1 MKVRE
6 LLNEGTGKL
15 EAAGIDNAAYDA
27 RIILEDAY
35 GLDAAGLLMNLNR
48 DICPGALGGTEP
60 SDIRECPGDC
70 GAISTF
76 NMGINMRLRHVPLQH
91 IIGHTGF
98 MGLDFKVSRDVLI
111 PRQDTETLV
120 ETVLDREKDPA
131 ISILDLCTGSG
142 CIAVSLK
149 KLGGYSQ
156 VAASDLSDKAIGLA
170 MRNASINDTEIRLIK
185 SDLFKDIDDRFDVIV
200 SNPPY
205 IPAEEIETLSPEVR
219 DHDPR
224 MALDGGEDGLDI
236 YRRIVSECGDVL
248 NAGGRLYMEIGFDQ
262 AAAVGGLMEK
272 AGFRDIEVVKDLAGK
287 DRVIFGTLTLK

>member
-120 ETVLDREKDPA
+120 ETVLDRERDPG

-149 KLGGYSQ
+149 KLGGYAK
-156 VAASDLSDKAIGLA
+156 VTASDLSDKAIGLA

-185 SDLFKDIDDRFDVIV
+185 SDLFKDIDGRFDVIV

-224 MALDGGEDGLDI
+224 LALDGGADGLDI

-262 AAAVGGLMEK
+262 AATVGGLMEK
-272 AGFRDIEVVKDLAGK
+272 AGFRDIDVVKDLAGK

>member
-142 CIAVSLK
+142 CIAVSIK
-149 KLGGYSQ
+149 KLGGYSH

-185 SDLFKDIDDRFDVIV
+185 SDLFKDIDGRFDVIV

>member
-142 CIAVSLK
+142 CIAVSIK

-185 SDLFKDIDDRFDVIV
+185 SDLFKDIDGRFDVIV

>member
-6 LLNEGTGKL
+6 LLNEGTEKL

-27 RIILEDAY
+27 RVILEDAY

-170 MRNASINDTEIRLIK
+170 MRNASINDAEIRLIK
-185 SDLFKDIDDRFDVIV
+185 SDLFKDIEGSFDVIV

-205 IPAEEIETLSPEVR
+205 IPTEEIETLSPEVR

-224 MALDGGEDGLDI
+224 LALDGGSDGLDI

-248 NAGGRLYMEIGFDQ
+248 NTGGRLYMEIGFDQ
-262 AAAVGGLMEK
+262 AVAVGALMKE
-272 AGFRDIEVVKDLAGK
+272 ADFRDIEVIKDLAGK
-287 DRVIFGTLTLK
+287 DRVIFGILTLK

>member
-27 RIILEDAY
+27 RVILEDAY

-170 MRNASINDTEIRLIK
+170 MRNASINDAEISIIK
-185 SDLFKDIDDRFDVIV
+185 SDLFKDIDGRFDVIV

>member
-120 ETVLDREKDPA
+120 ETVLEREKDPA

-185 SDLFKDIDDRFDVIV
+185 SDLFKDIDGRFDVIV

>member
-6 LLNEGTGKL
+6 LLNDGTEKL

-27 RIILEDAY
+27 RVILEDAY

-120 ETVLDREKDPA
+120 ETVLEREKDPA

-170 MRNASINDTEIRLIK
+170 MRNASINDAEIRLIK
-185 SDLFKDIDDRFDVIV
+185 SDLFKDIEGSFDVIV

-205 IPAEEIETLSPEVR
+205 IPTEEIETLSPEVR

-224 MALDGGEDGLDI
+224 LALDGGSDGLDI

-248 NAGGRLYMEIGFDQ
+248 NTGGRLYMEIGFDQ
-262 AAAVGGLMEK
+262 AVAVGAFMKE
-272 AGFRDIEVVKDLAGK
+272 ADFRDIEVVKDLAGK
-287 DRVIFGTLTLK
+287 DRVIFGILTLK

>member
-27 RIILEDAY
+27 RVILEDAY

-120 ETVLDREKDPA
+120 ETVLEREKDPR

-149 KLGGYSQ
+149 KLGGYSK

-170 MRNASINDTEIRLIK
+170 IRNASINDAEISIIK
-185 SDLFKDIDDRFDVIV
+185 SDLFKDIDGCFDVIV

-205 IPAEEIETLSPEVR
+205 IPTEDIEILSPEVR

-224 MALDGGEDGLDI
+224 MALDGGADGLDI

>member
-6 LLNEGTGKL
+6 LLNEGTEKL

-27 RIILEDAY
+27 RVILEDAY

-120 ETVLDREKDPA
+120 ETVLEREKDPA

-170 MRNASINDTEIRLIK
+170 MRNASINDAEIRLIK
-185 SDLFKDIDDRFDVIV
+185 SDLFKDIEGSFDVIV

-205 IPAEEIETLSPEVR
+205 IPTEEIETLSPEVR

-224 MALDGGEDGLDI
+224 LALDGGSDGLDI

-248 NAGGRLYMEIGFDQ
+248 NTGGRLYMEIGFDQ
-262 AAAVGGLMEK
+262 AVAVGALMKE
-272 AGFRDIEVVKDLAGK
+272 ADFRDIEVVKDLAGK

>member
-91 IIGHTGF
+91 IIGHTRF

-120 ETVLDREKDPA
+120 ETVLEREKDPA

-185 SDLFKDIDDRFDVIV
+185 SDLFKDIDGRFDVIV

>member
-6 LLNEGTGKL
+6 LLNEGTEKL

-27 RIILEDAY
+27 RVILEDAY

-120 ETVLDREKDPA
+120 ETVLEREKDPA

-170 MRNASINDTEIRLIK
+170 MRNASINDAEIRLIK
-185 SDLFKDIDDRFDVIV
+185 SDLFKDIEGSFDVIV

-205 IPAEEIETLSPEVR
+205 IPTEEIETLSPEVR

>member
-6 LLNEGTGKL
+6 LLNGGTEKL

-185 SDLFKDIDDRFDVIV
+185 SDLFKDIDGRFDVIV

>member
-76 NMGINMRLRHVPLQH
+76 NMGINMGLRHVPLQH

-185 SDLFKDIDDRFDVIV
+185 SDLFKDIDGRFDVIV

>member
-6 LLNEGTGKL
+6 LLNEGTEKL

-120 ETVLDREKDPA
+120 ETVLDRERDPG

-149 KLGGYSQ
+149 KLGGYAK
-156 VAASDLSDKAIGLA
+156 VTASDLSDKAIGLA

-185 SDLFKDIDDRFDVIV
+185 SDLFNDINGCFDVIV

-236 YRRIVSECGDVL
+236 YRRIVSECSDVL

>member
-15 EAAGIDNAAYDA
+15 DAAGIDNAAYDA

-185 SDLFKDIDDRFDVIV
+185 SDLFKDIDGRFDVIV

>member
-170 MRNASINDTEIRLIK
+170 MRNASINDAEIRLIK
-185 SDLFKDIDDRFDVIV
+185 SDLFKDIEGSFDVIV

-205 IPAEEIETLSPEVR
+205 IPTEEIETLSPEVR

-224 MALDGGEDGLDI
+224 MALDGGSDGLDI
-236 YRRIVSECGDVL
+236 YRRIVSECKRVL
-248 NAGGRLYMEIGFDQ
+248 KSGGRLYMEMGFDQ
-262 AAAVGGLMEK
+262 AGAVGGLMEN
-272 AGFRDIEVVKDLAGK
+272 AGFRDIEVVKDLAEK
-287 DRVIFGTLTLK
+287 DRVIFGTLTLE

>member
-6 LLNEGTGKL
+6 LLNEGTEKL

-120 ETVLDREKDPA
+120 ETVLEREKDPA

-149 KLGGYSQ
+149 KLGGYSK

-170 MRNASINDTEIRLIK
+170 IRNASINDAEISIIK
-185 SDLFKDIDDRFDVIV
+185 SDLFKDIDGRFDVIV

>member
-120 ETVLDREKDPA
+120 ETVLEREKDPA

-170 MRNASINDTEIRLIK
+170 MRNASINDAEIRLIK
-185 SDLFKDIDDRFDVIV
+185 SDLFKDIEGSFDVIV

-205 IPAEEIETLSPEVR
+205 IPTEEIETLSPEVR

>member
-27 RIILEDAY
+27 RVILEDAY

-170 MRNASINDTEIRLIK
+170 MRNASINDAEIRLIK
-185 SDLFKDIDDRFDVIV
+185 SDLFKDIEGSFDVIV

-205 IPAEEIETLSPEVR
+205 IPTEEIETLSPEVR

-224 MALDGGEDGLDI
+224 LALDGGSDGLDI

-248 NAGGRLYMEIGFDQ
+248 NTGGRLYMEIGFDQ
-262 AAAVGGLMEK
+262 AVAVGALMKE
-272 AGFRDIEVVKDLAGK
+272 ADFRDIEVIKDLAGK
-287 DRVIFGTLTLK
+287 DRVIFGILTLK

>member
-6 LLNEGTGKL
+6 LLNEGTEKL

-27 RIILEDAY
+27 RVILEDAY

-185 SDLFKDIDDRFDVIV
+185 SDLFKDIDGRFDVIV

-205 IPAEEIETLSPEVR
+205 IPTEEIETLSPEVR

-224 MALDGGEDGLDI
+224 LALDGGSDGLDI

-248 NAGGRLYMEIGFDQ
+248 NTGGRLYMEIGFDQ
-262 AAAVGGLMEK
+262 AVAVGALMKE
-272 AGFRDIEVVKDLAGK
+272 ADFRDIEVIKDLAGK
-287 DRVIFGTLTLK
+287 DRVIFGILTLK

>member
-6 LLNEGTGKL
+6 LLNEGTEKL

-27 RIILEDAY
+27 RVILEDAY

-120 ETVLDREKDPA
+120 ETVLEREKDPA

-170 MRNASINDTEIRLIK
+170 MRNASINDAEIRLIK
-185 SDLFKDIDDRFDVIV
+185 SDLFKDIEGSFDVIV

-205 IPAEEIETLSPEVR
+205 IPTEEIETLSPEVR

-224 MALDGGEDGLDI
+224 LALDGGSDGLDI

-248 NAGGRLYMEIGFDQ
+248 NTGGRLYMEIGFDQ
-262 AAAVGGLMEK
+262 AVAVGALMKE
-272 AGFRDIEVVKDLAGK
+272 ADFRDIEVIKDLAGK
-287 DRVIFGTLTLK
+287 DRVIFGILTLK

>member
-1 MKVRE
+1 MKVRD

-111 PRQDTETLV
+111 PRRDTETLV
-120 ETVLDREKDPA
+120 ETVLEREKDPA

-170 MRNASINDTEIRLIK
+170 MRNASINDAEIRLIK
-185 SDLFKDIDDRFDVIV
+185 SDLFKDIEGSFDVIV

-205 IPAEEIETLSPEVR
+205 IPTEEIETLSPEVR

>member
-170 MRNASINDTEIRLIK
+170 MRNASINDAEIRLIK
-185 SDLFKDIDDRFDVIV
+185 SDLFKDIEGSFDVIV

-205 IPAEEIETLSPEVR
+205 IPTEEIETLSPEVR

-224 MALDGGEDGLDI
+224 MALDGGADGLDI
-236 YRRIVSECGDVL
+236 YRRIVSECKRVL
-248 NAGGRLYMEIGFDQ
+248 KSGGRLYMEMGFDQ
-262 AAAVGGLMEK
+262 AGAVGGLMEN
-272 AGFRDIEVVKDLAGK
+272 AGFRDIEVVKDLAEK
-287 DRVIFGTLTLK
+287 DRVIFGTLTLE

>member
-170 MRNASINDTEIRLIK
+170 MRNASINDAEIRLIK
-185 SDLFKDIDDRFDVIV
+185 SDLFKDIEGSFDVIV

-205 IPAEEIETLSPEVR
+205 IPTEEIETLSPEVR

>member
-6 LLNEGTGKL
+6 LLNEGTEKL

-27 RIILEDAY
+27 RVILEDAY

-120 ETVLDREKDPA
+120 ETVLDREKDHA

-185 SDLFKDIDDRFDVIV
+185 SDLFKDIDGRFDVIV

-205 IPAEEIETLSPEVR
+205 IPTEEIETLSPEVR

-224 MALDGGEDGLDI
+224 MALDGGADGLDI
-236 YRRIVSECGDVL
+236 YRRIVSECRDVL

-262 AAAVGGLMEK
+262 AAAVGALMKE
-272 AGFRDIEVVKDLAGK
+272 ANFRDIEVVKDLAGK

>member
-185 SDLFKDIDDRFDVIV
+185 SDLFKDIDGRFDVIV

-205 IPAEEIETLSPEVR
+205 IPTEEIETLSPEVR

-224 MALDGGEDGLDI
+224 LALDGGSDGLDI

-248 NAGGRLYMEIGFDQ
+248 NTGGRLYMEIGFDQ
-262 AAAVGGLMEK
+262 AVAVGALMKE
-272 AGFRDIEVVKDLAGK
+272 ADFRDIEVIKDLAGK
-287 DRVIFGTLTLK
+287 DRVIFGILTLK

>member
-6 LLNEGTGKL
+6 LLNDGTEKL

-27 RIILEDAY
+27 RVILEDAY

-120 ETVLDREKDPA
+120 ETVLEREKDPR

-149 KLGGYSQ
+149 KLGGYSK

-185 SDLFKDIDDRFDVIV
+185 SDLFNDIEGRFDVIV

-224 MALDGGEDGLDI
+224 MALDGGADGLDI
-236 YRRIVSECGDVL
+236 YRRIVSECSDVL
-248 NAGGRLYMEIGFDQ
+248 NPGGRLYMEIGFDQ
-262 AAAVGGLMEK
+262 AAAVGALMKE
-272 AGFRDIEVVKDLAGK
+272 ADFRDIEVVKDLAGK
-287 DRVIFGTLTLK
+287 DRVIFGTLTFK

>member
-6 LLNEGTGKL
+6 LLNEGTEKL

-27 RIILEDAY
+27 RVILEDAY

-142 CIAVSLK
+142 CIAVSIK
-149 KLGGYSQ
+149 KLGGYSH

-185 SDLFKDIDDRFDVIV
+185 SDLFKDIDGRFDVIV

>member
-6 LLNEGTGKL
+6 LLNEGTEKL

-27 RIILEDAY
+27 RVILEDAY

-120 ETVLDREKDPA
+120 ETVLEREKDPA

-170 MRNASINDTEIRLIK
+170 MRNASINDAEIRLIK
-185 SDLFKDIDDRFDVIV
+185 SDLFKDIEGSFDVIV

-205 IPAEEIETLSPEVR
+205 IPTEEIETLSPEVR

-224 MALDGGEDGLDI
+224 LALDGGSDGLDI

-248 NAGGRLYMEIGFDQ
+248 NTGGRLYMEIGFDQ

-287 DRVIFGTLTLK
+287 DRVIFGILTLK

>member
-170 MRNASINDTEIRLIK
+170 MRNASINDAEIRLIK
-185 SDLFKDIDDRFDVIV
+185 SDLFKDIEGSFDVIV

-205 IPAEEIETLSPEVR
+205 IPTEEIETLSPEVR

-224 MALDGGEDGLDI
+224 LALDGGSDGLDI

-248 NAGGRLYMEIGFDQ
+248 NTGGRLYMEIGFDQ
-262 AAAVGGLMEK
+262 AVAVGALMKE
-272 AGFRDIEVVKDLAGK
+272 ADFRDIEVIKDLAGK
-287 DRVIFGTLTLK
+287 DRVIFGILTLK

>member
-120 ETVLDREKDPA
+120 ETVLDREKDHA

-142 CIAVSLK
+142 CIAVSIK

-185 SDLFKDIDDRFDVIV
+185 SDLFKDIDGRFDVIV

>member
-6 LLNEGTGKL
+6 LLNEGTEKL

-27 RIILEDAY
+27 RVILEDAY

-120 ETVLDREKDPA
+120 ETVLEREKDPA

-170 MRNASINDTEIRLIK
+170 MRNASINDAEIRLIK
-185 SDLFKDIDDRFDVIV
+185 SDLFKDIEGSFDVIV

-205 IPAEEIETLSPEVR
+205 IPTEEIETLSPEVR

-224 MALDGGEDGLDI
+224 LALDGGSDGLDI

-248 NAGGRLYMEIGFDQ
+248 NTGGRLYMEIGFDQ
-262 AAAVGGLMEK
+262 AVAVGALMKE
-272 AGFRDIEVVKDLAGK
+272 ADFRDIEVIKDLAGK
-287 DRVIFGTLTLK
+287 DRVIFGILTLR

>member
-27 RIILEDAY
+27 RVILEDAY

-120 ETVLDREKDPA
+120 ETVLDREKDTR

-149 KLGGYSQ
+149 KIGDYAQ
-156 VAASDLSDKAIGLA
+156 VAASDLSDKAMGLA
-170 MRNASINDTEIRLIK
+170 MRNASINDAEVRVIK
-185 SDLFKDIDDRFDVIV
+185 SDLFKDIDGRFDVIV

-205 IPAEEIETLSPEVR
+205 IPTEEIETLSPEVR

-224 MALDGGEDGLDI
+224 MALDGGADGLDI
-236 YRRIVSECGDVL
+236 YRRILSECRAVL

>member
-6 LLNEGTGKL
+6 LLNEGTKKL

-91 IIGHTGF
+91 IIGHIGF

-120 ETVLDREKDPA
+120 ETVLDRERDPG

-149 KLGGYSQ
+149 KLGSYSR

-185 SDLFKDIDDRFDVIV
+185 SDLFNDINGCFDVIV

>member
-27 RIILEDAY
+27 RVILEDAY

-170 MRNASINDTEIRLIK
+170 IRNASINDAEISIIK
-185 SDLFKDIDDRFDVIV
+185 SDLFKDIDGRFDVIV

>member
-6 LLNEGTGKL
+6 LLNEGTEKL

-27 RIILEDAY
+27 RVILEDAY

-142 CIAVSLK
+142 CIAVSIK
-149 KLGGYSQ
+149 KLGGYSH

-185 SDLFKDIDDRFDVIV
+185 SDLFKDIDGRFDVIV

-205 IPAEEIETLSPEVR
+205 IPTEEIETLSPEVR

-224 MALDGGEDGLDI
+224 LALDGGSDGLDI

-248 NAGGRLYMEIGFDQ
+248 NTGGRLYMEIGFDQ
-262 AAAVGGLMEK
+262 AVAVGALMKE
-272 AGFRDIEVVKDLAGK
+272 ADFRDIEVIKDLAGK

>member
-142 CIAVSLK
+142 CIAVSTK
-149 KLGGYSQ
+149 KLGGYSH

-185 SDLFKDIDDRFDVIV
+185 SDLFKDIDGRFDVIV

>member
-120 ETVLDREKDPA
+120 ETVLEREKDPA

-185 SDLFKDIDDRFDVIV
+185 SDLFKDIDGRFDVIV

-224 MALDGGEDGLDI
+224 MALDGGSDGLDI

>member
-120 ETVLDREKDPA
+120 ETVLEREKDPA

-149 KLGGYSQ
+149 KLGGYSK

-170 MRNASINDTEIRLIK
+170 IRNASINDAEISIIK
-185 SDLFKDIDDRFDVIV
+185 SDLFKDIDGRFDVIV